1 MSYRLKPGTS
11 TITHISSA
19 GELSTGIKVPSHIK
33 FTPPS
38 SFTGGTF
45 KEIIALTSQ
54 LVNYDLGVVS
64 AQSPNTLLHWTNSY
78 EGMIDSGEILTRSGD
93 QLSPGTVASIKSRV
107 VVVRQFIKE
116 NGDLDFNKYSQTGV
130 ATLGKKAVTEMYDSY
145 SLKLHNFLA
154 QYAKGYQT
162 NIIFQVD
169 SIIRKMAY
177 INDIVI
183 SDEHMKTITRY
194 SKRVVHEPI
203 SLDSEQI
210 RFILDNRDLMKKAC
224 KTNKQKDLVDWIII
238 GLITGA
244 RYSDIL
250 QWTPE
255 NLVDV
260 KGQWFLHY
268 TPQKTSKSSKIVVR
282 MPLPV
287 IAMQIFNMGHPSY
300 KLMPFKSNCITRSTR
315 ELLSLFPI
323 FDRDVVVIQRGKP
336 VTKKMHQVF
345 KFHWLR
351 SSAATYMI
359 SSGVPQDMVRSILGH
374 SMSSKAFNVY
384 ATVLDREKAIVM
396 SNVWK

>member
-1 MSYRLKPGTS
+1 MSYRLKPGTA
-11 TITHISSA
+11 TITHISSN
-19 GELSTGIKVPSHIK
+19 GEVSTGIKVPGHIK

-38 SFTGGTF
+38 SFTGGTH
-45 KEIIALTSQ
+45 KEIMALTSQ
-54 LVNYDLGVVS
+54 LINYDLGIVS
-64 AQSPNTLLHWTNSY
+64 ALSPNTLLHWTDTY
-78 EGMIDSGEILTRSGD
+78 ESMVDNGEILTRSGD
-93 QLSPGTVASIKSRV
+93 QLSPGTISSIKSRIV
-107 VVVRQFIKE
+107 VIRQFIKD
-116 NGDLDFNKYSQTGV
+116 NGDIDFNKYSQTGV

-145 SLKLHNFLA
+145 SLKLHNFLS

-162 NIIFQVD
+162 NIIFQID

-177 INDIVI
+177 INDIII

-210 RFILDNRDLMKKAC
+210 RFILDNRDQMKKAC
-224 KTNKQKDLVDWIII
+224 KTNKQKDLVDWLII

-244 RYSDIL
+244 RYSDICS
-250 QWTPE
+250 WTPE
-255 NLVDV
+255 NLVDI

-268 TPQKTSKSSKIVVR
+268 TPQKTSRSSKIVVR

-287 IAMQIFNMGHPSY
+287 IAMQIFDMGHPSY
-300 KLMPFKSNCITRSTR
+300 KLMPYKSNCIARSMR
-315 ELLSLFPI
+315 DLMAMFPV
-323 FDRDVVVIQRGKP
+323 FNRDVVVLQHGRP
-336 VTKKMHQVF
+336 VTKKMYQVF

>member
-1 MSYRLKPGTS
+1 
-11 TITHISSA
+11 
-19 GELSTGIKVPSHIK
+19 
-33 FTPPS
+33 
-38 SFTGGTF
+38 
-45 KEIIALTSQ
+45 
-54 LVNYDLGVVS
+54 
-64 AQSPNTLLHWTNSY
+64 
-78 EGMIDSGEILTRSGD
+78 
-93 QLSPGTVASIKSRV
+93 
-107 VVVRQFIKE
+107 
-116 NGDLDFNKYSQTGV
+116 
-130 ATLGKKAVTEMYDSY
+130 MYDSY